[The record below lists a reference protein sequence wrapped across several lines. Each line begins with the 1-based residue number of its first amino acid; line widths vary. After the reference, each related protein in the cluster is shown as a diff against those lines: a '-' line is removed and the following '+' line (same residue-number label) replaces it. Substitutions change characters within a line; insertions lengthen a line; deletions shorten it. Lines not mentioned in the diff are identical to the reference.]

1 MINLSRFWEQV
12 SRDNIGD
19 GAELYGGCAYDSHQ
33 QFGRE
38 KAMRRIKLP
47 LRNQRKVT
55 ESSQTSR
62 RKSAALRTAKVAIT
76 A

>member
-1 MINLSRFWEQV
+1 VINLSRFWEQV

-38 KAMRRIKLP
+38 KAMRRIKLS

-55 ESSQTSR
+55 GVQPDEQE
-62 RKSAALRTAKVAIT
+62 KGAALRTAKVAIT